1 VDARWRREAGSSY
14 EARANAPDSASP
26 SSITFSSTPTDR
38 LMPLGVLIHDDLA
51 VENLSMEGTRLVV
64 RAGPQFEQSS
74 TQARVEAEVFR
85 FWLSSEGWNLAAHV
99 FAAQTSARTPDAQFW
114 LGGLDSIRGVPDGAV
129 YGTRAAYTNLE
140 LRKVTHRWR
149 YLWMQPIVFF
159 DAGGAGADWSSARA
173 DARSSLGTGVRFS
186 IPQVYRLV
194 VRADYAWS
202 LDKPGKSGFSAG
214 FNQFFQPY
222 IPL

>member
-1 VDARWRREAGSSY
+1 
-14 EARANAPDSASP
+14 
-26 SSITFSSTPTDR
+26 
-38 LMPLGVLIHDDLA
+38 MPLGVLIHDDLA

-159 DAGGAGADWSSARA
+159 DAGGAGADWASARV
-173 DARSSLGTGVRFS
+173 DARSSVGTGVRFS